1 MSYFPRIIGSW
12 SIFLSLV
19 MAICGLPRGKGWGK
33 RKGKSQKAGPDHVFL
48 ILTNSKELK
57 DFFFL
62 FIIGFC
68 PAVLQVTTVAWSA
81 TGSKLH
87 IYNLFFFLNL

>member
-1 MSYFPRIIGSW
+1 MSYFPRIVGSW

-19 MAICGLPRGKGWGK
+19 MAICRLPRGKGWGK
-33 RKGKSQKAGPDHVFL
+33 KRKGRRQKAGPDHVFL
-48 ILTNSKELK
+48 MLTNSKELQ
-57 DFFFL
+57 DFF

-68 PAVLQVTTVAWSA
+68 PAVLQVATVAWSA

-87 IYNLFFFLNL
+87 VFNLFLPPSNL